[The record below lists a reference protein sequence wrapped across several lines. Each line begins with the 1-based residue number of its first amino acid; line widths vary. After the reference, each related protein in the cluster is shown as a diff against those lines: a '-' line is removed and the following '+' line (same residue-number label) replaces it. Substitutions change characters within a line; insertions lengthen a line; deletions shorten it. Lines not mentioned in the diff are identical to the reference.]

1 MLGDVVC
8 SVWARHGRCK
18 GDAGRGMG
26 NANPR
31 NGNLPIFNDNYIVY
45 LHEIFEP
52 QLKPR
57 ITCPGCVL
65 FDISRLWPLLGTDFD
80 SN

>member
-8 SVWARHGRCK
+8 SVWARLGRCK
-18 GDAGRGMG
+18 GDAGQGMG
-26 NANPR
+26 DAHPR
-31 NGNLPIFNDNYIVY
+31 NGNLPIFNDNYKVY
-45 LHEIFEP
+45 LHEILKSL
-52 QLKPR
+52 LKPH

-65 FDISRLWPLLGTDFD
+65 FDISRLWPLSGRDFD